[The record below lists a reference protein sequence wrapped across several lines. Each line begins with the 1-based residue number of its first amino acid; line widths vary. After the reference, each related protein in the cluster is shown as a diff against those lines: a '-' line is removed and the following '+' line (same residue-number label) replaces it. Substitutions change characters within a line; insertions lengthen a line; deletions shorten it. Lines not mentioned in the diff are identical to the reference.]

1 LQRELIV
8 KISLFKAM
16 EKAKEAVRKE
26 RLLAKQRDEKN
37 IPDQNP
43 ELEGFVIIKNKR
55 ISSLSEA

>member
-1 LQRELIV
+1 
-8 KISLFKAM
+8 M